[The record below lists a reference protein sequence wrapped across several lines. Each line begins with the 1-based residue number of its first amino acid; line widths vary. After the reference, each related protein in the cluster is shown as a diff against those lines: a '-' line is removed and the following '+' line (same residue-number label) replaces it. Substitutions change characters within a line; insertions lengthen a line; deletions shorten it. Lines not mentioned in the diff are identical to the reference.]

1 MTGEPREDMDMH
13 PTDRLPPIV
22 TTHLPGSSAD
32 PALAGAPLPPY
43 RPGLYAGLLADAQ
56 PHGEQG
62 SDSVEAPSNEVGPP
76 VEDGFPDAW
85 RSDPEIASAS
95 WRYEEPAT
103 DEPEPSELLLLE
115 DTVVEPTEGEAAP
128 ADHEPAP
135 EDLPP
140 WSTPLASAADESPW
154 SSWDADEAVVYD
166 LPGAATEDT
175 GPWQD
180 SWDKPSDLAEPE
192 TAEGAAAWSE
202 EQAAEPEPQVEP
214 AGEGPVAASV
224 EEVDSGEETGE
235 LIEMVEEPG
244 FGDTLEFAPADDQG
258 DEAAADVAWA
268 SSEPAEPVQDDA
280 DAVWAPYEPAEP
292 VEDDADAVWAPYE
305 PAEPVA
311 DAAEAAWAPF
321 DATEPAHEEDRP
333 EETIGEAAATAEEP
347 TDERVSIVPPTPL
360 DSWFH
365 GDHTAEAEANW
376 EDFGRALEEAASW
389 GDLGATIATGL
400 TPEEARDEPEPA
412 ASDAAE
418 ASSAEPVSASAAE
431 PESVSASAAE
441 QALEVTADIAPPRG
455 APEGDPVA
463 ADLAGRLEEL
473 ARRLREEGESG
484 VQHAMAEGDRLEAS
498 LAGFIAGYF
507 AARRG

>member
-1 MTGEPREDMDMH
+1 VD
-13 PTDRLPPIV
+13 
-22 TTHLPGSSAD
+22 
-32 PALAGAPLPPY
+32 
-43 RPGLYAGLLADAQ
+43 
-56 PHGEQG
+56 
-62 SDSVEAPSNEVGPP
+62 
-76 VEDGFPDAW
+76 DGFPAAW
-85 RSDPEIASAS
+85 RADPEIASAT

-103 DEPEPSELLLLE
+103 DDADPSEMLLLDE
-115 DTVVEPTEGEAAP
+115 MEVEPTAGEAAP
-128 ADHEPAP
+128 ADQEPAA

-140 WSTPLASAADESPW
+140 WTTPLASAADESPW

-166 LPGAATEDT
+166 LPGAAAEDT

-192 TAEGAAAWSE
+192 TAEAAATWSE
-202 EQAAEPEPQVEP
+202 EQAEPEPQAEP
-214 AGEGPVAASV
+214 ASEGPLAAAI

-268 SSEPAEPVQDDA
+268 SSEPAEPVEDA
-280 DAVWAPYEPAEP
+280 AEAAWAPYEPAEP
-292 VEDDADAVWAPYE
+292 VEDAAEAAWAPYE
-305 PAEPVA
+305 PAEPVEDA
-311 DAAEAAWAPF
+311 AEAAWAPYEPAEPVEDAAEAAWAPF
-321 DATEPAHEEDRP
+321 DATEPAYEEDRP
-333 EETIGEAAATAEEP
+333 EEAIGEAVGTAEET

-400 TPEEARDEPEPA
+400 TPEEARGEPEPA

-418 ASSAEPVSASAAE
+418 GFSAEPEAASASATEPESAPASAAE
-431 PESVSASAAE
+431 V
-441 QALEVTADIAPPRG
+441 ALEVTADIAQASG
-455 APEGDPVA
+455 SPEGDPVV
-463 ADLAGRLEEL
+463 ADLAGRLEGL